1 MNVKFI
7 LFLALLSR
15 ANATG
20 LSSLRGEAAEE
31 DSLGQLACTIKGGT
45 SQNSCDSTKSEDG
58 SQCVWCALATYGVCV
73 SEAIASQMEQ
83 TIPGIDCDDNG
94 GSDDDAPDDDAADD
108 DTAPQDDDVPDDYWN
123 CLENYTTSKACTT
136 AGCAWCDNKGG
147 YGVCMD
153 KDQAASFDD
162 SSWYSCTMP
171 TLYGSELPWKDPSDS
186 SCVVATIGGNESTC
200 KATVDSEGKACDWCS
215 FQGYD
220 FCLNGEQA
228 QLAEGYG
235 ASCNGRDNDEATIA
249 KDLIN
254 DLADPNDTTCLLA
267 TLSGDEDAC
276 KGTSDADGKPCD
288 WCSFQ
293 GYDFCLNDD
302 QAQLAEQYGASCD
315 DRADLIIDIADPSD
329 TTCLLA
335 TVSGDADTCKGTS
348 DADGKPCDW
357 CSFQGYEF
365 CLNDDQAQL
374 ADQFG
379 ASCDDRADLIKD
391 LADPGDNTCI
401 LATISGDADTCKG
414 TSDADGKP
422 CDWCSFQGYEFCLND
437 DQAQIAEQ
445 YGASCDEADAVEV
458 STETFSDPSD
468 PSCLFITI
476 NGDESACRGSTDVD
490 GKACEWC
497 SFESYEF
504 CLNADQAE
512 VVGQYGATCNEETA
526 IYHPKKD
533 LSDPM
538 DTQCLTATVNGDDY
552 CQGATDSD
560 GKPCDW
566 CSFQTF
572 EFCLN
577 VDQAQLVEQF
587 GADCGDGR
595 YSKANDISASIA

>member
-1 MNVKFI
+1 MKIKFI

-15 ANATG
+15 ANATD

-83 TIPGIDCDDNG
+83 TIPGIDCDDKG
-94 GSDDDAPDDDAADD
+94 GSDDDAADDDAADDDAADD
-108 DTAPQDDDVPDDYWN
+108 DTAPQDDDVPDDYWD
-123 CLENYTTSKACTT
+123 CLENYKTSKACTA

-162 SSWYSCTMP
+162 SAWYSCTMP
-171 TLYGSELPWKDPSDS
+171 SLSGSELPWKDPSDS

-215 FQGYD
+215 FQGFD

-228 QLAEGYG
+228 ELAEEYG
-235 ASCNGRDNDEATIA
+235 ASCDDRVNDETTVA
-249 KDLIN
+249 KDLIK
-254 DLADPNDTTCLLA
+254 DLADPSDTTCLLA
-267 TLSGDEDAC
+267 TLSGDADAC
-276 KGTSDADGKPCD
+276 KGTSDAEGK
-288 WCSFQ
+288 S
-293 GYDFCLNDD
+293 
-302 QAQLAEQYGASCD
+302 
-315 DRADLIIDIADPSD
+315 
-329 TTCLLA
+329 
-335 TVSGDADTCKGTS
+335 
-348 DADGKPCDW
+348 CDW

-365 CLNDDQAQL
+365 CLNDDQAQI
-374 ADQFG
+374 AEQYG
-379 ASCDDRADLIKD
+379 ASCDERADLIKD
-391 LADPGDNTCI
+391 LADPSDTTCI
-401 LATISGDADTCKG
+401 LATLSGDADTCKG
-414 TSDADGKP
+414 TSDAEGTS

-445 YGASCDEADAVEV
+445 YGASCDEADAVKVATEV
-458 STETFSDPSD
+458 LSDPSD

-497 SFESYEF
+497 SFESNEF

-512 VVGQYGATCNEETA
+512 IVEQYGATCNEEIA
-526 IYHPKKD
+526 VDDPKED

-538 DTQCLTATVNGDDY
+538 DTQCLAATANGDDY

-560 GKPCDW
+560 GKPCEW

-572 EFCLN
+572 EFCLS

-587 GADCGDGR
+587 GADCGDGHH
-595 YSKANDISASIA
+595 SKANGVSASIA